1 MKYKPTSVVRK
12 LFICCQV
19 LTLTRRSCLLP
30 LYHVITAG
38 GLEPADSQDTSYR
51 RSATR
56 GSCLVSIRTVRGR
69 TVPTEGTDIKHKHK
83 QTQRQD
89 TLFIGQCSV
98 QVHNGTSFVTKTN
111 NFCTT
116 FRVDILH

>member
-1 MKYKPTSVVRK
+1 MSVVRK
-12 LFICCQV
+12 RFIFCQV

-30 LYHVITAG
+30 LYHVMTAG

-69 TVPTEGTDIKHKHK
+69 TVSTDMRDIEHKHKHK
-83 QTQRQD
+83 QNDKNTM
-89 TLFIGQCSV
+89 FNGECSV
-98 QVHNGTSFVTKTN
+98 LVHIGTSFVLKTH
-111 NFCTT
+111 NFYTA
-116 FRVDILH
+116 FRMDILQ